1 VPFDVARADRV
12 CNFFEA
18 ILKHSKGE
26 HGDQPFLLL
35 RWQDEIL
42 SGIFGEVDDT
52 GHRRARTAYL
62 EVPKKCGKSELAA
75 GIALYV
81 LDQDGEPGC
90 EVYSAASTKDQAA
103 LVFRV
108 AAAMVRKSP
117 YLSRKWRVIDSTKTI
132 ISRTDP
138 TCFYRA
144 VAADGDSADGI
155 NPHCVIV
162 DELHRWK
169 GRKAEELWQIL
180 RKSQIARRQPLTVII
195 TTAGVPDES
204 PICWQEHEYVR
215 RMIEGVI
222 EQNPRYFGRIWGAG
236 PDDDPGDPE
245 VWKRV
250 IPSLD
255 ANGGFLKAETIRE
268 IYEEARSKGESEL
281 AEFCRYHLNIW
292 ARGAKRYIA
301 PHIWQ
306 QNKGALRAIV
316 ERPCY
321 AGLDLS
327 SNIDLTGLS
336 LIFPDERDGSIDILP
351 FAWMPDEMIRQ
362 RERIDKVPYRQ
373 WAKQKHVEVSEG
385 AVIDQSLVKQ
395 KLRWAREVFEL
406 RDVAYDP
413 WHATQLAVELE
424 AEGFQM
430 VAVRQGFKSLSE
442 PMKLLKQL
450 ALDQKIRHAG
460 HPVLGWN
467 VDCLDAKDDGNDN
480 VKPVKPD
487 RQKSDKRIDLAVA
500 TIMAIS
506 RWSLH
511 PNEGPSP
518 WANAE
523 TAVM

>member
-1 VPFDVARADRV
+1 MPFDQQKADRA

-18 ILKHSKGE
+18 ILKHTKGE
-26 HGDQPFLLL
+26 YGDKPFILLPHQEAGL
-35 RWQDEIL
+35 SYVFGTVDEDGYRI
-42 SGIFGEVDDT
+42 VKTWYD
-52 GHRRARTAYL
+52 
-62 EVPKKCGKSELAA
+62 EVPKKCGKSEQAA
-75 GIALYV
+75 GTALYV

-117 YLSRKWRVIDSTKTI
+117 YLSRKWRIIDSTKTI
-132 ISRTDP
+132 ISRKDP

-144 VAADGDSADGI
+144 IAADGDSADGI

-215 RMIEGVI
+215 RMLEGVI
-222 EQNPRYFGRIWGAG
+222 EQNPRYFGRIWGAAVE
-236 PDDDPGDPE
+236 DDPGDPQ
-245 VWKRV
+245 VWAKA

-255 ANGGFLKAETIRE
+255 VNGGFLKSETISE

-281 AEFCRYHLNIW
+281 AEFSRYHLNIW
-292 ARGAKRYIA
+292 TRGQRRYIA

-306 QNKGALRAIV
+306 QNSGELRAII

-321 AGLDLS
+321 AGVDLS

-351 FAWMPDEMIRQ
+351 FAWMPGDMIRA
-362 RERIDKVPYRQ
+362 RERTDKVPYRQ
-373 WAKQKHVEVSEG
+373 WAKDGHIEVSDG

-395 KLRWAREVFEL
+395 KLRWARECFEL
-406 RDVAYDP
+406 REVAYDP
-413 WHATQLAVELE
+413 WHATQFAIELE
-424 AEGFQM
+424 AEGFAM
-430 VAVRQGFKSLSE
+430 VAVRQGAKSLSE
-442 PMKLLKQL
+442 PMKMLKQL
-450 ALDQKIRHAG
+450 AMEQKIRHAG

-467 VDCLDAKDDGNDN
+467 IDCLDAKDDGNDN
-480 VKPVKPD
+480 VAPVKPD
-487 RQKSDKRIDLAVA
+487 RNKSDKRIDLAVA
-500 TIMAIS
+500 TIMAIA
-506 RWSLH
+506 RWTLQPH
-511 PNEGPSP
+511 EEFAYKDRGII
-518 WANAE
+518 AL
-523 TAVM
+523 